1 MAEGNVS
8 SASNGVENLTAQL
21 RVLKKELATL
31 DPNSSKFQELALQ
44 AGEVKDRIN
53 DASEAMNANAG
64 SAFERLGNNASLLK
78 DRLLNMDLEGV
89 TSSIKGF
96 AGQISGLSFKG
107 VVDGVKGL
115 GGALKALGTALLTN
129 PIFLLVAALVAIGGA
144 IKMILDD
151 QRNDVDAANK
161 AIDKSNE
168 QRHNVER
175 LRMAEAQGNEKAL
188 ADLKKK
194 SMQEDLKD
202 TKAKIDNLMWMESQ
216 AYGLSEE
223 QAKELDSLRSKY
235 AQQRVDY
242 EIYAVNEIANLNRMI
257 LENEKTVYQSK
268 LSAREIELQNLDE
281 WFVKQLNM
289 AGDNERAL
297 EAANDAYLVK
307 RNQINDKYNKE
318 DAAKSK
324 AAREKTKADN
334 KAAADDGLAARQA
347 YAQANMDAQENETYA
362 LQQEQIKQLADFK
375 GSKEERLL
383 LVESFALR
391 EQQIM
396 DKYDQLAADADAAA
410 EVALNAA
417 RLKQQEDYYK
427 VSEFLITDAKEK
439 EISALVA
446 AYEEQYELANGNAE
460 KEKELAEKQKKDI
473 ADIED
478 KYRKEKEDKDKDEAQ
493 KKKDD
498 LATELELHQK
508 KVQMAS
514 DALGSLMA
522 LNDAF
527 NSGNE
532 KSAKKAF
539 QINKALSLAQAIM
552 NTYKGVTAVLG
563 DPTLVGPARFIAAGT
578 VLANGLANVAKIAK
592 TQFKSTSDGGGGGG
606 NGGGGGS
613 LGSGGGGGSMTSVT
627 PSFNPLNTSFL
638 NNRPA
643 QTGAVQAYVL
653 SSNVSSAMEANQ
665 KVKDQTVL

>member
-8 SASNGVENLTAQL
+8 AASNGVENLTAQL
-21 RVLKKELATL
+21 RILKKELATL
-31 DPNSSKFQELALQ
+31 DPNSSKFQELANQ
-44 AGEVKDRIN
+44 AGQVKDQIN

-64 SAFERLGNNASLLK
+64 SAFERLSNNANLLK

-89 TSSIKGF
+89 TSSVKGL
-96 AGQISGLSFKG
+96 AGQVSGLSFKG
-107 VVDGVKGL
+107 AIDGIKGL

-129 PIFLLVAALVAIGGA
+129 PIFMLVAALAMIGGA

-175 LRMAEAQGNEKAL
+175 LRMAQAQGNEKAL
-188 ADLKKK
+188 SELKKK
-194 SMQEDLKD
+194 SLQEDLKD
-202 TKAKIDNLMWMESQ
+202 TKAKIDNLMWMEKQ

-223 QAKELDSLRSKY
+223 QEKELDSLRGKY

-281 WFVKQLNM
+281 WYAKQMTM

-297 EAANDAYLVK
+297 EAANDAYFVK
-307 RNQINDKYNKE
+307 KGQITDKYNKE

-324 AAREKTKADN
+324 AASDKTKADN
-334 KAAADDGLAARQA
+334 KAAADALLK
-347 YAQANMDAQENETYA
+347 AQEELSA
-362 LQQEQIKQLADFK
+362 QILEWQE
-375 GSKEERLL
+375 E
-383 LVESFALR
+383 
-391 EQQIM
+391 
-396 DKYDQLAADADAAA
+396 DAAY
-410 EVALNAA
+410 EVALNEA

-427 VSEFLITDAKEK
+427 ASEALVTDAKEK
-439 EISALVA
+439 EMSALVA
-446 AYEEQYELANGNAE
+446 EYDALFELANGNAE
-460 KEKELAEKQKKDI
+460 LEKELAEKQKKDI
-473 ADIED
+473 ADIEE
-478 KYRKEKEDKDKDEAQ
+478 KYRKEKEDKDKEAAEKEKERLQ
-493 KKKDD
+493 KIEDFKKKSVEDSFALISNLTD
-498 LATELELHQK
+498 LFNN
-508 KVQMAS
+508 
-514 DALGSLMA
+514 GS
-522 LNDAF
+522 
-527 NSGNE
+527 E
-532 KSAKKAF
+532 KSAKRAF
-539 QINKALSLAQAIM
+539 QINKANSLAQAIVA
-552 NTYKGVTAVLG
+552 TYQNATKAYGSQIIIG
-563 DPTLVGPARFIAAGT
+563 DPTSIPRAQIAGG
-578 VLANGLANVAKIAK
+578 LALAAGLANVAKIAK
-592 TQFKSTSDGGGGGG
+592 TQYQSTSAGGGGGG
-606 NGGGGGS
+606 TGGGGS
-613 LGSGGGGGSMTSVT
+613 LGSSGGGGAMTSVT

>member
-8 SASNGVENLTAQL
+8 AASNGVENLTAQL

-31 DPNSSKFQELALQ
+31 DPNSQKFQELALQ

-107 VVDGVKGL
+107 VVDGVKSL

-151 QRNDVDAANK
+151 QREDVDAANK

-168 QRHNVER
+168 QRHNIER
-175 LRMAEAQGNEKAL
+175 LRMAEAAGNEKAL

-194 SMQEDLKD
+194 SMQEDIAD
-202 TKAKIDNLMWMESQ
+202 TKMKIDNLMYQEKR
-216 AYGLSEE
+216 AYGLSEQQE
-223 QAKELDSLRSKY
+223 KDLDDLRSKY

-242 EIYAVNEIANLNRMI
+242 EIQAVNEMMNLNRMI

-324 AAREKTKADN
+324 AASDKRKADN
-334 KAAADDGLAARQA
+334 KAAADALLKVQEELS
-347 YAQANMDAQENETYA
+347 AQILEWQ
-362 LQQEQIKQLADFK
+362 
-375 GSKEERLL
+375 
-383 LVESFALR
+383 
-391 EQQIM
+391 
-396 DKYDQLAADADAAA
+396 
-410 EVALNAA
+410 
-417 RLKQQEDYYK
+417 
-427 VSEFLITDAKEK
+427 
-439 EISALVA
+439 ISALVV
-446 AYEEQYELANGNAE
+446 AYEEQFELANGNAE

-478 KYRKEKEDKDKDEAQ
+478 KYRKEKEDKDKEAAEKEKARIAAKNAFWIQ
-493 KKKDD
+493 ATQDTLNIIMT
-498 LATELELHQK
+498 LAD
-508 KVQMAS
+508 VFNN
-514 DALGSLMA
+514 GS
-522 LNDAF
+522 
-527 NSGNE
+527 E
-532 KSAKKAF
+532 KSAKRAF
-539 QINKALSLAQAIM
+539 QVNKAASIAQALIS
-552 NTYKGVTAVLG
+552 TYLSAQKAYASQLQG
-563 DPTLVGPARFIAAGT
+563 DPTSPIRAQIAAGIA
-578 VLANGLANVAKIAK
+578 LAGGLANVAKIAK
-592 TQFKSTSDGGGGGG
+592 TQYQSTAPSGGGGGG
-606 NGGGGGS
+606 GLGGGS
-613 LGSGGGGGSMTSVT
+613 LGSGGGGAAMTSVT

>member
-8 SASNGVENLTAQL
+8 AASNGVENLTAQL

-107 VVDGVKGL
+107 AIDGIKGL

-129 PIFLLVAALVAIGGA
+129 PIFLLVAALAAIGAA

-151 QRNDVDAANK
+151 QRNDVDEANK

-168 QRHNVER
+168 QRHNIER
-175 LRMAEAQGNEKAL
+175 LRMAEAAGNEKAL

-194 SMQEDLKD
+194 SLQEDIKD
-202 TKAKIDNLMWMESQ
+202 TKMKIDNLMWMERQ

-223 QAKELDSLRSKY
+223 QEKELDSLRSKY

-242 EIYAVNEIANLNRMI
+242 EIQAVNEMMNLNRMI

-268 LSAREIELQNLDE
+268 LSARQIELQSLDE
-281 WFVKQLNM
+281 WYAKQLTM

-297 EAANDAYLVK
+297 EAANDAYFVK
-307 RNQINDKYNKE
+307 KGQITDKYNKE

-324 AAREKTKADN
+324 AASDKRKADD
-334 KAAADDGLAARQA
+334 KAEADALLK
-347 YAQANMDAQENETYA
+347 AQEELSA
-362 LQQEQIKQLADFK
+362 QILEWQE
-375 GSKEERLL
+375 E
-383 LVESFALR
+383 
-391 EQQIM
+391 
-396 DKYDQLAADADAAA
+396 DAAY
-410 EVALNAA
+410 EVALNEA

-427 VSEFLITDAKEK
+427 ASEALVTDAKEK
-439 EISALVA
+439 EMSALVA
-446 AYEEQYELANGNAE
+446 EYDALFELANGNAE
-460 KEKELAEKQKKDI
+460 LEKELAEKQKKDI
-473 ADIED
+473 ADIEE
-478 KYRKEKEDKDKDEAQ
+478 KYRKEKEDKDKEAAEKEKERLQ
-493 KKKDD
+493 KIEDFKKKSVEDSFALISNLTD
-498 LATELELHQK
+498 LFNN
-508 KVQMAS
+508 
-514 DALGSLMA
+514 GS
-522 LNDAF
+522 
-527 NSGNE
+527 E
-532 KSAKKAF
+532 KSAKRAF
-539 QINKALSLAQAIM
+539 QINKANSLAQAIVA
-552 NTYKGVTAVLG
+552 TYQNATKAYGSQIIIG
-563 DPTLVGPARFIAAGT
+563 DPTSIPRAQIAGG
-578 VLANGLANVAKIAK
+578 LALAAGLANVAKIAK
-592 TQFKSTSDGGGGGG
+592 TQYQSTSAGGGGGG
-606 NGGGGGS
+606 GTGGGGS
-613 LGSGGGGGSMTSVT
+613 LGSGGGGAAMTSVT

>member
-8 SASNGVENLTAQL
+8 AASNGVENLTAQL

-31 DPNSSKFQELALQ
+31 DPNSQKFQELALQ

-107 VVDGVKGL
+107 AVDGIKGL
-115 GGALKALGTALLTN
+115 GGALKALGTALLSN
-129 PIFLLVAALVAIGGA
+129 PIFLLVAALAAIGGA

-151 QRNDVDAANK
+151 QREDVDAANK

-168 QRHNVER
+168 QRHNMER
-175 LRMAEAQGNEKAL
+175 LRMAQAQGNEKAL

-194 SMQEDLKD
+194 SMEEDLKD
-202 TKAKIDNLMWMESQ
+202 TKAKIDNLMYQEKR
-216 AYGLSEE
+216 AYGLSEQQE
-223 QAKELDSLRSKY
+223 KDLDDLRNKY

-257 LENEKTVYQSK
+257 LENEKIVSQSK
-268 LSAREIELQNLDE
+268 LSAREIELRNLDE
-281 WFVKQLNM
+281 WYAKQMTM

-297 EAANDAYLVK
+297 EAANDAYFVK
-307 RNQINDKYNKE
+307 KGQITDKYNKE

-324 AAREKTKADN
+324 AASDKTKADN
-334 KAAADDGLAARQA
+334 KAAADALLKIQEEIS
-347 YAQANMDAQENETYA
+347 AQILEWQEE
-362 LQQEQIKQLADFK
+362 
-375 GSKEERLL
+375 
-383 LVESFALR
+383 
-391 EQQIM
+391 
-396 DKYDQLAADADAAA
+396 DAAA

-427 VSEFLITDAKEK
+427 ASEALVTDAKEK
-439 EISALVA
+439 EMSALVA
-446 AYEEQYELANGNAE
+446 EYDALFELANGNAE
-460 KEKELAEKQKKDI
+460 LEKELAEKQKKDI
-473 ADIED
+473 ADIEE
-478 KYRKEKEDKDKDEAQ
+478 KYRKEKEDKDKEAAE
-493 KKKDD
+493 KEK
-498 LATELELHQK
+498 AR
-508 KVQMAS
+508 VQS
-514 DALGSLMA
+514 VTDFRIQTIQDSLTLISTLTDVFNNGS
-522 LNDAF
+522 
-527 NSGNE
+527 E
-532 KSAKKAF
+532 KSAKRAF
-539 QINKALSLAQAIM
+539 QINKAASIAQTLISTYLSAQKA
-552 NTYKGVTAVLG
+552 YASQLQG
-563 DPTLVGPARFIAAGT
+563 DPTSPIRAQIAAGIA
-578 VLANGLANVAKIAK
+578 LAGGLANVAKIAK
-592 TQFKSTSDGGGGGG
+592 TQFQSTSSGGGGG

-613 LGSGGGGGSMTSVT
+613 LGSGGGGAAMTSVT

-638 NNRPA
+638 NNRPG
-643 QTGAVQAYVL
+643 QTAAVQAYVL

>member
-8 SASNGVENLTAQL
+8 AASNGVENLTAQL

-31 DPNSSKFQELALQ
+31 DPNSQKFQELALQ

-107 VVDGVKGL
+107 VVDGVKSL

-151 QRNDVDAANK
+151 QREDVDAANK

-168 QRHNVER
+168 QRHNIER
-175 LRMAEAQGNEKAL
+175 LRMAEAAGNEKAL

-194 SMQEDLKD
+194 SMQEDIAD
-202 TKAKIDNLMWMESQ
+202 TKMKIDNLMYQEKR
-216 AYGLSEE
+216 AYGLSEQQE
-223 QAKELDSLRSKY
+223 KDLDDLRSKY

-242 EIYAVNEIANLNRMI
+242 EIQAVNEMMNLNRMI

-324 AAREKTKADN
+324 AASDKRKADN
-334 KAAADDGLAARQA
+334 KAAADALLKVQEELS
-347 YAQANMDAQENETYA
+347 AQILEWQEE
-362 LQQEQIKQLADFK
+362 
-375 GSKEERLL
+375 
-383 LVESFALR
+383 
-391 EQQIM
+391 
-396 DKYDQLAADADAAA
+396 DAAY

-427 VSEFLITDAKEK
+427 ASEFLITDAKEK
-439 EISALVA
+439 EISALVV
-446 AYEEQYELANGNAE
+446 AYEEQFELANGNAE

-473 ADIED
+473 ANAFWIQATQDTLNIIMT
-478 KYRKEKEDKDKDEAQ
+478 
-493 KKKDD
+493 
-498 LATELELHQK
+498 LAD
-508 KVQMAS
+508 VFNN
-514 DALGSLMA
+514 GS
-522 LNDAF
+522 
-527 NSGNE
+527 E
-532 KSAKKAF
+532 KSAKRAF
-539 QINKALSLAQAIM
+539 QVNKAASIAQALIS
-552 NTYKGVTAVLG
+552 TYLSAQKAYASQLQG
-563 DPTLVGPARFIAAGT
+563 DPTSPIRAQIAAGIA
-578 VLANGLANVAKIAK
+578 LAGGLANVAKIAK
-592 TQFKSTSDGGGGGG
+592 TQYQSTAPSGGGGGG
-606 NGGGGGS
+606 GLGGGS
-613 LGSGGGGGSMTSVT
+613 LGSGGGGAAMTSVT

>member
-1 MAEGNVS
+1 MSRRQRGRESEKVVADYLVRQGFHTAHVTSMA
-8 SASNGVENLTAQL
+8 ASGSDVLGIPNL
-21 RVLKKELATL
+21 
-31 DPNSSKFQELALQ
+31 DI
-44 AGEVKDRIN
+44 EVKDRIN

-107 VVDGVKGL
+107 AIDGIKGL

-129 PIFLLVAALVAIGGA
+129 PIFLLVAALAAIGAA

-151 QRNDVDAANK
+151 QRNDVDEANK

-168 QRHNVER
+168 QRHNIER
-175 LRMAEAQGNEKAL
+175 LRMAEAAGNEKAL

-194 SMQEDLKD
+194 SLQEDIKD
-202 TKAKIDNLMWMESQ
+202 TKMKIDNLMWMERQ

-223 QAKELDSLRSKY
+223 QEKELDSLRSKY

-242 EIYAVNEIANLNRMI
+242 EIQAVNEMMNLNRMI

-268 LSAREIELQNLDE
+268 LSARQIELQSLDE
-281 WFVKQLNM
+281 WYAKQLTM

-297 EAANDAYLVK
+297 EAANDAYFVK
-307 RNQINDKYNKE
+307 KGQITDKYNKE

-324 AAREKTKADN
+324 AASDKRKADD
-334 KAAADDGLAARQA
+334 KAEADALLK
-347 YAQANMDAQENETYA
+347 AQEELSAQILEWQNE
-362 LQQEQIKQLADFK
+362 
-375 GSKEERLL
+375 
-383 LVESFALR
+383 
-391 EQQIM
+391 
-396 DKYDQLAADADAAA
+396 DAAY

-427 VSEFLITDAKEK
+427 ASEFLITDAKEK
-439 EISALVA
+439 EISALVV
-446 AYEEQYELANGNAE
+446 AYEEQFELANGNAE

-478 KYRKEKEDKDKDEAQ
+478 KYRKEKEDKDKEAAEKEKARIAAKNAFWIQ
-493 KKKDD
+493 ATQDTLNIIMT
-498 LATELELHQK
+498 LAD
-508 KVQMAS
+508 VFNN
-514 DALGSLMA
+514 GS
-522 LNDAF
+522 
-527 NSGNE
+527 E
-532 KSAKKAF
+532 KSAKRAF
-539 QINKALSLAQAIM
+539 QVNKAASIAQALIS
-552 NTYKGVTAVLG
+552 TYLSAQKAYASQLQG
-563 DPTLVGPARFIAAGT
+563 DPTSPIRAQIAAGIA
-578 VLANGLANVAKIAK
+578 LAGGLANVAKIAK
-592 TQFKSTSDGGGGGG
+592 TQYQSTAPSGGGGGG
-606 NGGGGGS
+606 GLGGGS
-613 LGSGGGGGSMTSVT
+613 LGSGGGGAAMTSVT

>member
-8 SASNGVENLTAQL
+8 AASNGVENLTAQL

-31 DPNSSKFQELALQ
+31 DPNSQKFQELALQ

-107 VVDGVKGL
+107 AIDGIKGL

-129 PIFLLVAALVAIGGA
+129 PIFLLVAALAAIGAA

-151 QRNDVDAANK
+151 QRNDVDEANK

-168 QRHNVER
+168 QRHNIER
-175 LRMAEAQGNEKAL
+175 LRMAEAAGNEKAL

-194 SMQEDLKD
+194 SLQEDIKD
-202 TKAKIDNLMWMESQ
+202 TKMKIDNLMWMERQ

-223 QAKELDSLRSKY
+223 QEKELDSLRSKY

-242 EIYAVNEIANLNRMI
+242 EIQAVNEMMNLNRMI

-268 LSAREIELQNLDE
+268 LSARQIELQSLDE
-281 WFVKQLNM
+281 WYAKQLTM

-297 EAANDAYLVK
+297 EAANDAYFVK
-307 RNQINDKYNKE
+307 KGQITDKYNKE

-324 AAREKTKADN
+324 AASDKRKADD
-334 KAAADDGLAARQA
+334 KAEADALLK
-347 YAQANMDAQENETYA
+347 AQEELSA
-362 LQQEQIKQLADFK
+362 QILEWQE
-375 GSKEERLL
+375 E
-383 LVESFALR
+383 
-391 EQQIM
+391 
-396 DKYDQLAADADAAA
+396 DAAY
-410 EVALNAA
+410 EVALNEA

-427 VSEFLITDAKEK
+427 ASEALVTDAKEK
-439 EISALVA
+439 EMSALVA
-446 AYEEQYELANGNAE
+446 EYDALFELANGNAE
-460 KEKELAEKQKKDI
+460 LEKELAEKQKKDI
-473 ADIED
+473 ADIEE
-478 KYRKEKEDKDKDEAQ
+478 KYRKEKEDKDKEAAEKEKERLQ
-493 KKKDD
+493 KIEDFKKKSVEDSFALISNLTD
-498 LATELELHQK
+498 LFNN
-508 KVQMAS
+508 
-514 DALGSLMA
+514 GS
-522 LNDAF
+522 
-527 NSGNE
+527 E
-532 KSAKKAF
+532 KSAKRAF
-539 QINKALSLAQAIM
+539 QINKANSLAQAIVA
-552 NTYKGVTAVLG
+552 TYQNATKAYGSQIIIG
-563 DPTLVGPARFIAAGT
+563 DPTSIPRAQIAGG
-578 VLANGLANVAKIAK
+578 LALAAGLANVAKIAK
-592 TQFKSTSDGGGGGG
+592 TQYQSTSAGGGGGG
-606 NGGGGGS
+606 GTGGGGS
-613 LGSGGGGGSMTSVT
+613 LGSGGGGAAMTSVT

>member
-8 SASNGVENLTAQL
+8 AASNGVENLTAQL

-129 PIFLLVAALVAIGGA
+129 PIFLLVAALVAIGAA
-144 IKMILDD
+144 IKAILDD
-151 QRNDVDAANK
+151 QRNDVDEANK

-168 QRHNVER
+168 QRHNIER
-175 LRMAEAQGNEKAL
+175 LRMAEAAGNEKAL

-194 SMQEDLKD
+194 SMQEDIKD

-223 QAKELDSLRSKY
+223 QAKELDSLRGKY

-242 EIYAVNEIANLNRMI
+242 EIEALKQIQILNAANL
-257 LENEKTVYQSK
+257 EYEKTIAQAGM
-268 LSAREIELQNLDE
+268 SAREIEQDNLGQWYADQRE
-281 WFVKQLNM
+281 KIEAAGATEEDIYRLDWAYGEKKKQLQ
-289 AGDNERAL
+289 EKFRT
-297 EAANDAYLVK
+297 
-307 RNQINDKYNKE
+307 E

-324 AAREKTKADN
+324 AAAD
-334 KAAADDGLAARQA
+334 KRKSD
-347 YAQANMDAQENETYA
+347 
-362 LQQEQIKQLADFK
+362 
-375 GSKEERLL
+375 
-383 LVESFALR
+383 
-391 EQQIM
+391 
-396 DKYDQLAADADAAA
+396 
-410 EVALNAA
+410 
-417 RLKQQEDYYK
+417 
-427 VSEFLITDAKEK
+427 
-439 EISALVA
+439 
-446 AYEEQYELANGNAE
+446 
-460 KEKELAEKQKKDI
+460 
-473 ADIED
+473 
-478 KYRKEKEDKDKDEAQ
+478 KEKEDKEFLDAEEKRRASLYTAKDELEKLEFKGLENRKKNNHEFRTSQAVADAVALQ
-493 KKKDD
+493 NKKDQEEEMT
-498 LATELELHQK
+498 AFTQK
-508 KVQMAS
+508 QNDARLSMAS

-527 NSGNE
+527 QNGSE
-532 KSAKKAF
+532 KSAKRAF

-552 NTYKGVTAVLG
+552 NTYQAVNAQLAVPQDAITG
-563 DPTLVGPARFIAAGT
+563 ANYVKAGIS
-578 VLANGLANVAKIAK
+578 LAMGLANVAKIAK
-592 TQFKSTSDGGGGGG
+592 TQFQSTSSGGGGASG
-606 NGGGGGS
+606 GGGGGS

-638 NNRPA
+638 NNRPS

>member
-8 SASNGVENLTAQL
+8 AASNGVENLTAQL
-21 RVLKKELATL
+21 RILKKELATL
-31 DPNSSKFQELALQ
+31 DPNSQKFQELALQ

-107 VVDGVKGL
+107 AVDGIKGL
-115 GGALKALGTALLTN
+115 GGALKSLGTALLTN
-129 PIFLLVAALVAIGGA
+129 PIFLLVAALAAIGAA

-151 QRNDVDAANK
+151 QRNDVDEANK

-168 QRHNVER
+168 QRHNIER
-175 LRMAEAQGNEKAL
+175 LRMAEAAGNEKAL

-194 SMQEDLKD
+194 SLQEDIKD
-202 TKAKIDNLMWMESQ
+202 TKMKIDNLMWMERQ

-223 QAKELDSLRSKY
+223 QEKELDSLRSKY

-242 EIYAVNEIANLNRMI
+242 EIQAVNEMMNLNRMI

-268 LSAREIELQNLDE
+268 LSARQIELQSLDE
-281 WFVKQLNM
+281 WYAKQLTM

-297 EAANDAYLVK
+297 EAANDAYFVK
-307 RNQINDKYNKE
+307 KGQITDKYNKE

-324 AAREKTKADN
+324 AASDKRKADD
-334 KAAADDGLAARQA
+334 KAAADALLK
-347 YAQANMDAQENETYA
+347 AQEELSA
-362 LQQEQIKQLADFK
+362 QILEWQE
-375 GSKEERLL
+375 E
-383 LVESFALR
+383 
-391 EQQIM
+391 
-396 DKYDQLAADADAAA
+396 DAAY

-427 VSEFLITDAKEK
+427 ASESLVTDAKEK

-446 AYEEQYELANGNAE
+446 DYDARFELANGNAE
-460 KEKELAEKQKKDI
+460 IEKALAEQQKKDI
-473 ADIED
+473 ADIEE
-478 KYRKEKEDKDKDEAQ
+478 KYRKEKEDKDKEAAEKEKARLQ
-493 KKKDD
+493 SITDFKIKTIQDS
-498 LATELELHQK
+498 LELISTLTD
-508 KVQMAS
+508 VFNN
-514 DALGSLMA
+514 GS
-522 LNDAF
+522 
-527 NSGNE
+527 E
-532 KSAKKAF
+532 KSAKRAF
-539 QINKALSLAQAIM
+539 QINKAASIAQTLITTYLSAQKAYASQI
-552 NTYKGVTAVLG
+552 NPL
-563 DPTLVGPARFIAAGT
+563 DPSSIVRAQIAAG
-578 VLANGLANVAKIAK
+578 LAVAGGLANVAKIAK
-592 TQFKSTSDGGGGGG
+592 TQFNGGGGGG
-606 NGGGGGS
+606 SSSGGGGGGS
-613 LGSGGGGGSMTSVT
+613 LGSGGGGAAMTSVT

-643 QTGAVQAYVL
+643 QIGAVQAYVL

>member
-8 SASNGVENLTAQL
+8 AASNGVENLTAQL

-31 DPNSSKFQELALQ
+31 DPNSQKFQELALQ

-107 VVDGVKGL
+107 VVDGVKSL

-151 QRNDVDAANK
+151 QREDVDAANK

-168 QRHNVER
+168 QRHNIER
-175 LRMAEAQGNEKAL
+175 LRMAEAAGNEKAL

-194 SMQEDLKD
+194 SMQEDIAD
-202 TKAKIDNLMWMESQ
+202 TKMKIDNLMYQEKR
-216 AYGLSEE
+216 AYGLSEQQE
-223 QAKELDSLRSKY
+223 KDLDDLRSKY

-242 EIYAVNEIANLNRMI
+242 EIQAVNEMMNLNRMI

-324 AAREKTKADN
+324 AASDKRKADN
-334 KAAADDGLAARQA
+334 KAAADALLKVQEELS
-347 YAQANMDAQENETYA
+347 AQILEWQEE
-362 LQQEQIKQLADFK
+362 
-375 GSKEERLL
+375 
-383 LVESFALR
+383 
-391 EQQIM
+391 
-396 DKYDQLAADADAAA
+396 DAAY

-427 VSEFLITDAKEK
+427 ASEFLITDAKEK
-439 EISALVA
+439 EISALVV
-446 AYEEQYELANGNAE
+446 AYEEQFELANGNAE

-473 ADIED
+473 A
-478 KYRKEKEDKDKDEAQ
+478 
-493 KKKDD
+493 
-498 LATELELHQK
+498 
-508 KVQMAS
+508 
-514 DALGSLMA
+514 
-522 LNDAF
+522 
-527 NSGNE
+527 
-532 KSAKKAF
+532 
-539 QINKALSLAQAIM
+539 
-552 NTYKGVTAVLG
+552 
-563 DPTLVGPARFIAAGT
+563 ARH
-578 VLANGLANVAKIAK
+578 
-592 TQFKSTSDGGGGGG
+592 S
-606 NGGGGGS
+606 
-613 LGSGGGGGSMTSVT
+613 
-627 PSFNPLNTSFL
+627 
-638 NNRPA
+638 
-643 QTGAVQAYVL
+643 
-653 SSNVSSAMEANQ
+653 
-665 KVKDQTVL
+665 